1 MLHLL
6 LMASWGFA
14 KGLSWNGP
22 AWSLSSEWLAYLA
35 LPPMILLSAGL
46 RRLRGQ
52 LTALGLLILLF
63 GGLFF
68 GFLYSM
74 TLLFELDISNG
85 AGANARVLIS
95 VALGCVLRRLHD
107 QERVRALPWTALF
120 WVSLPIAVLTM
131 TDVSGR
137 RLDNNL
143 WAYLATMFIVFAAA
157 CASPRGLL
165 PLTGRVPVY
174 LGEISFAIYIFHYP
188 VLCVLRW
195 TVGTRLDAMAE
206 HATVTEARL
215 VIVAALAVVMGV
227 AVVAHHLVEKP
238 ARRLARRWID
248 RRYPVTL
255 VARADATSAP
265 AAAGDPAEGV
275 GAAVGE

>member
-1 MLHLL
+1 MRRMLSLTSALAGSTSACACWLVGGHTSGCLPGTYSLYPKSLDEKVIIDLLYNRRGDQYPDFIIVTADAANLRRNLL
-6 LMASWGFA
+6 LFTQLAD
-14 KGLSWNGP
+14 LRIP
-22 AWSLSSEWLAYLA
+22 A
-35 LPPMILLSAGL
+35 
-46 RRLRGQ
+46 
-52 LTALGLLILLF
+52 
-63 GGLFF
+63 
-68 GFLYSM
+68 
-74 TLLFELDISNG
+74 
-85 AGANARVLIS
+85 VL
-95 VALGCVLRRLHD
+95 
-107 QERVRALPWTALF
+107 
-120 WVSLPIAVLTM
+120 VLTM

-238 ARRLARRWID
+238 ARRLARRG
-248 RRYPVTL
+248 R
-255 VARADATSAP
+255 
-265 AAAGDPAEGV
+265 
-275 GAAVGE
+275 